1 MKGALQRLTLVT
13 SKLFSKRSFNHSV
26 LQSIGGQTLS
36 SQFHQFNRSF
46 SVATDKIEGWNSD
59 GTRILSLNDLHN
71 LPGAKK
77 TRKRVGRGRGSG
89 RGKLSGRGHQ
99 KARNKPRG
107 YEGGQTPIYKRLP
120 KIGFHN
126 FTKRKWSVIKLD
138 RIQDML
144 DQGRL
149 VPHPDKFITIRDLMV
164 CGVLTSPKEGVKI
177 VGFSDPTA
185 KISHPIHLE
194 VNKASKPAIAEIEAA
209 GGTVTCCHMT
219 PLSLRAITKPYKFE
233 ILPRRARPPPRLMG
247 YYVDANYCGNLNSEI
262 QMRNIKL
269 FGATDSEEM
278 YANEHKQW
286 MDKKRAILKETRE
299 KFYAENNISKDVII
313 TSEKYS
319 TEA

>member
-1 MKGALQRLTLVT
+1 MKGVLQRLTLT
-13 SKLFSKRSFNHSV
+13 SSKLLSKRTFHRSG

-36 SQFHQFNRSF
+36 SQFHQFHRSF
-46 SVATDKIEGWNSD
+46 SIATDKVKGWNGD
-59 GTRILSLNDLHN
+59 GTRILSLNNLHN

-77 TRKRVGRGRGSG
+77 NRKRVGRGRGSG

-107 YEGGQTPIYKRLP
+107 YEGGQTPLYKLLP

-126 FTKRKWSVIKLD
+126 HYTRKWAVIKLD

-149 VPHPDKFITIRDLMV
+149 VPHSDKFITIRDLMV
-164 CGVLTSPKEGVKI
+164 CGLLTSPREGVKI
-177 VGFSDPTA
+177 VGFDDPTNN
-185 KISHPIHLE
+185 ISKPIHLE
-194 VNKASKPAIAEIEAA
+194 VNKASKSAIAKIEAA

-219 PLSLRAITKPYKFE
+219 PLSLRAITKPFKFQ

-247 YYVDANYCGNLNSEI
+247 YYLDANWCGNLNSTI
-262 QMRNIKL
+262 QIRNLKL
-269 FGATDSEEM
+269 FGATDSEQM
-278 YANEHKQW
+278 YAEEHKQW
-286 MDKKRAILKETRE
+286 MDKKRAILKEARE

-319 TEA
+319 TES